1 MGFCRRQSSSD
12 ASGSKSSASKKSVRH
27 SSSSGE
33 GSSSARSKSRSKS
46 KDRSGGSSSSNSR
59 SSSRSKS
66 RSPSPR
72 RPSRSPTKSITSPG
86 PGGGDKSDTIKS
98 GKSDASYRSNGSVK
112 TKKLLKASE
121 RKASAKMEKRMS
133 NDESDSEEES
143 NVVKENIKVERV
155 SKKKID
161 EASEPTWRDEFDDGL
176 DDELRGNEEDKKRL
190 AIMTEKERE
199 EEIFKRA
206 EKREE
211 LKKRFEISQKLK
223 LQLKEDPKFKQ
234 KSEGELSSDEN
245 KQMLEQTGRKKGY
258 EVKHASKF
266 SALNQLKAKREEKVK
281 KDRERKSKEEKNG
294 KNKREDSGSD
304 SDDMRRLAK
313 PGSNKR
319 FKASETYTSSSD
331 SGNGERRKSSSSSSS
346 SSSASSSGSSGESDT
361 ERHKSKKVVK
371 KAINVTCK
379 EDLEKIRLSRFK
391 IDKFVHLPI
400 FKRTVVGCF
409 VRVSIGNNP
418 EKNLPIYRVAEITDV
433 CETAKVYDVM
443 KSRTNIGLRLN
454 HGKMSKVFRAQFIS
468 NQPFTDSEF
477 SKWKQTC
484 LAEHVDLPTVKHVEE
499 KFKGIQTALT
509 YRFSSH
515 DVDKILASK
524 EKFAKG
530 PKNYA
535 MAKAKM
541 MKDKVNAQIVGN
553 TELVEEIDC
562 KLAELEEKAEMLDKV
577 RTGSLSNISFINNR
591 NRKDNVERAERGI
604 REEQKRLKMEG
615 KVDDPFTRRK
625 TRPVL
630 SMPKKDDSREM
641 TSELLFELENE
652 RKAKEE
658 EKIVSV
664 KVEKENPD
672 IEKQKEITKGS
683 DIFNAH
689 DFDIDIKIGGSESGL
704 VLNSIAVKP
713 LTTSQS
719 SSASSASNKR
729 SLKLEDY
736 KRRRGII

>member
-1 MGFCRRQSSSD
+1 MGFCRRESSSD
-12 ASGSKSSASKKSVRH
+12 ASGSKSSTSKKSAPN

-33 GSSSARSKSRSKS
+33 ESSSARSKSRSKS
-46 KDRSGGSSSSNSR
+46 KGRSAGSSSSKSR
-59 SSSRSKS
+59 SSSRSRS

-72 RPSRSPTKSITSPG
+72 RPSSRSPTKSSPASG
-86 PGGGDKSDTIKS
+86 NGGKSETNKS
-98 GKSDASYRSNGSVK
+98 VKSDASCRSNGSGK
-112 TKKLLKASE
+112 AKKLLKASE

-133 NDESDSEEES
+133 NEDSDSEDES
-143 NVVKENIKVERV
+143 NLVKESVKDEKV

-176 DDELRGNEEDKKRL
+176 DDEFRGNEEDMKSL

-223 LQLKEDPKFKQ
+223 LQLKDNPVMKQ
-234 KSEGELSSDEN
+234 KSDGELSSDDD
-245 KQMLEQTGRKKGY
+245 KQELEQAGRKKGY
-258 EVKHASKF
+258 EVKHATKF
-266 SALNQLKAKREEKVK
+266 SALSQLKAKREEKVK
-281 KDRERKSKEEKNG
+281 KDQERKSKEEKDG
-294 KNKREDSGSD
+294 KKKREDSGSD

-346 SSSASSSGSSGESDT
+346 SSSSASSSGSSGESDT

-391 IDKFVHLPI
+391 LDKFVHLPI

-418 EKNLPIYRVAEITDV
+418 EKNMPIYRVAEITDV

-468 NQPFTDSEF
+468 NQPFTESEF

-499 KFKGIQTALT
+499 KLKGIQTALT

-541 MKDKVNAQIVGN
+541 MKDKVNAQIDGN

-562 KLAELEEKAEMLDKV
+562 KLAELEERAEKLDKA
-577 RTGSLSNISFINNR
+577 RTGSLSNISFINDR
-591 NRKDNVERAERGI
+591 NRKNNVERAERGI

-630 SMPKKDDSREM
+630 SMPRKEESREM

-652 RKAKEE
+652 RKVKE
-658 EKIVSV
+658 EKILSV
-664 KVEKENPD
+664 KVEKEIPD
-672 IEKQKEITKGS
+672 IKKRMEDTDDS
-683 DIFNAH
+683 DIFNVH

-704 VLNSIAVKP
+704 ALNSIAVKP
-713 LTTSQS
+713 VTTSQS
-719 SSASSASNKR
+719 ASASNAPKKR